1 MTGGLSI
8 TVQAWQQGRGVDT
21 LKLYAGLETNKQ
33 TNKGTW
39 DSVRMSVH
47 QLVLPSPLCSP
58 MFLPFLQH
66 RGCQGWRRQGPVR
79 PGPGWSLRSHILSP
93 GPPGCWRGSLAG
105 WWWGPRWC
113 TAPSRIWHSWGGGGG
128 RGQLILTYIID
139 KNYWIRDCFTFI
151 AADLS
156 AWNLPTTNL
165 YIFQDRI
172 IFKYKYSST

>member
-1 MTGGLSI
+1 
-8 TVQAWQQGRGVDT
+8 
-21 LKLYAGLETNKQ
+21 
-33 TNKGTW
+33 
-39 DSVRMSVH
+39 MSVH

-128 RGQLILTYIID
+128 RGQVILTYIID
-139 KNYWIRDCFTFI
+139 KTIGLETVLLSLLPIYLHGIYLQQIYTFSKIGSFSNTIILVFSFTGF
-151 AADLS
+151 S
-156 AWNLPTTNL
+156 G
-165 YIFQDRI
+165 F
-172 IFKYKYSST
+172 FVSTARV